1 MAYRHKNELLD
12 IEGDLIGWDE
22 ESGAD
27 PVNEELER
35 DAAAERQ
42 IELESAL
49 EQDEHPLDSEWDLE
63 GEEEETEPVSEKRL
77 KREIRAEAVR
87 RLEEAARTE
96 ADFSVVIKEWDKL
109 DQNRERRERSYE
121 HLRGDLPLDYQAV
134 SEPKL
139 IPRWMNDTAYRQIM
153 AGNFLDILFNCPYEM
168 HQLTADPF
176 ISRMIEELSEDHKEV
191 LYFLSLRLWSAT
203 QLALARE
210 QSDRNIRK
218 LRKTIHKNLQRQMF
232 GYLYSKRE
240 RGKSLTLRER
250 QFIEEYSA
258 LAEEQG
264 KDAVIRRENKNNRRK
279 RKPPLMAGTAEGE

>member
-1 MAYRHKNELLD
+1 MAYRNKNELLD
-12 IEGDLIGWDE
+12 IEGDLFGWDD
-22 ESGAD
+22 ESSISLT
-27 PVNEELER
+27 NEALER

-49 EQDEHPLDSEWDLE
+49 EHDEHPLHDEVELE
-63 GEEEETEPVSEKRL
+63 TEEEEAAPTSEKRL

-232 GYLYSKRE
+232 DYLHSKRE
-240 RGKSLTLRER
+240 RGESLTLRER

-264 KDAVIRRENKNNRRK
+264 KDAMIRRENKNNRRK

>member
-1 MAYRHKNELLD
+1 MVNRYARGFQDDRWDDESSISLTNET
-12 IEGDLIGWDE
+12 
-22 ESGAD
+22 
-27 PVNEELER
+27 LER

-49 EQDEHPLDSEWDLE
+49 EHDEHPLHDEVELE
-63 GEEEETEPVSEKRL
+63 TEEEEAAPTSEKRL

-139 IPRWMNDTAYRQIM
+139 IPRWMNDTAYRQMM

-176 ISRMIEELSEDHKEV
+176 ISRMIKDLSEDHKEV

-232 GYLYSKRE
+232 GYLYDKRE

-264 KDAVIRRENKNNRRK
+264 KDVVIRRENKTNRK
-279 RKPPLMAGTAEGE
+279 KGKPPLMTGTVEGE

>member
-1 MAYRHKNELLD
+1 MVNRYARGFQDDRWDDESSISLTNE
-12 IEGDLIGWDE
+12 
-22 ESGAD
+22 A
-27 PVNEELER
+27 LER
-35 DAAAERQ
+35 DAVAERQ

-49 EQDEHPLDSEWDLE
+49 EQDEHPLHDEEELE
-63 GEEEETEPVSEKRL
+63 TEEEEAAPTSEKRL

-87 RLEEAARTE
+87 RL
-96 ADFSVVIKEWDKL
+96 VIKEWDKL
-109 DQNRERRERSYE
+109 DQNRERRERNYE

-153 AGNFLDILFNCPYEM
+153 VGNFLDILFNCPYEM

-176 ISRMIEELSEDHKEV
+176 ISRMIAELSEDHKEV

-232 GYLYSKRE
+232 DYLHSKRE
-240 RGKSLTLRER
+240 RGRSLTLRER

-264 KDAVIRRENKNNRRK
+264 KDAVIRRENKTTRK
-279 RKPPLMAGTAEGE
+279 KKPAPNDKDGWRGVNTE

>member
-1 MAYRHKNELLD
+1 MVNRYARGFQDDRWDDESSISLTNE
-12 IEGDLIGWDE
+12 
-22 ESGAD
+22 A
-27 PVNEELER
+27 LER
-35 DAAAERQ
+35 DAVAERQ
-42 IELESAL
+42 IELET
-49 EQDEHPLDSEWDLE
+49 
-63 GEEEETEPVSEKRL
+63 EEEEAAPTSEKRL

-176 ISRMIEELSEDHKEV
+176 ISRMIKDLSEDHKEV

-203 QLALARE
+203 QLALAHE

-232 GYLYSKRE
+232 GYLYGKRE

-264 KDAVIRRENKNNRRK
+264 KDVVIRRENKTNRK
-279 RKPPLMAGTAEGE
+279 KGKPPLMTGTVEGE

>member
-1 MAYRHKNELLD
+1 MAYLS
-12 IEGDLIGWDE
+12 DLKFLNRGSSYMEWDD
-22 ESGAD
+22 ESND
-27 PVNEELER
+27 RPLNEELEQ
-35 DAAAERQ
+35 DAAAERLA
-42 IELESAL
+42 ELESAL
-49 EQDEHPLDSEWDLE
+49 EQDEHPLDYEAELE
-63 GEEEETEPVSEKRL
+63 TEEEEALPVSEKRL

-96 ADFSVVIKEWDKL
+96 ADFSVVIGEWDKL
-109 DQNRERRERSYE
+109 DRNRERRERNYE

-139 IPRWMNDTAYRQIM
+139 VPRWMNDTAYRQMM

-176 ISRMIEELSEDHKEV
+176 ISRMIADLSEDHKEV

-218 LRKTIHKNLQRQMF
+218 LRKTIYKNLQRQMF

-264 KDAVIRRENKNNRRK
+264 KDAVIRRENKTNRRK
-279 RKPPLMAGTAEGE
+279 RKPPLMTGTVEGE

>member
-1 MAYRHKNELLD
+1 MAYLS
-12 IEGDLIGWDE
+12 DLNLNRGSSYMEWDD
-22 ESGAD
+22 ESND
-27 PVNEELER
+27 RPLNEELEQ
-35 DAAAERQ
+35 DAAAERLA
-42 IELESAL
+42 ELESAL
-49 EQDEHPLDSEWDLE
+49 EQDEHPLDHEAELE
-63 GEEEETEPVSEKRL
+63 TEEEEASPVSEKRL

-96 ADFSVVIKEWDKL
+96 ADFSVVIGEWDKL
-109 DQNRERRERSYE
+109 DRNRERRERDYE
-121 HLRGDLPLDYQAV
+121 NLRGDLPLDYQTV
-134 SEPKL
+134 SEPEL
-139 IPRWMNDTAYRQIM
+139 IPRWMNHPTYRQIM
-153 AGNFLDILFNCPYEM
+153 AGNFLDILFDCPYEM
-168 HQLTADPF
+168 HKLTADPF
-176 ISRMIEELSEDHKEV
+176 ISWMIKDLSEDHKEV

-232 GYLYSKRE
+232 GYLYGKRE

-264 KDAVIRRENKNNRRK
+264 KDVVIRRENKTNRK
-279 RKPPLMAGTAEGE
+279 KGKPPLMTGTVEGE

>member
-1 MAYRHKNELLD
+1 MVNRYARGFQDDRWDDESSISLTNET
-12 IEGDLIGWDE
+12 
-22 ESGAD
+22 
-27 PVNEELER
+27 LER

-49 EQDEHPLDSEWDLE
+49 EHDEHPLHDEVELE
-63 GEEEETEPVSEKRL
+63 TEEEEAAPTSEKRL

-121 HLRGDLPLDYQAV
+121 HLRGNLPLDYQAV

-176 ISRMIEELSEDHKEV
+176 ISRMIKDLSEDHKEV

-232 GYLYSKRE
+232 GYLYGKRE

-264 KDAVIRRENKNNRRK
+264 KDVVIRRENKTNRRK
-279 RKPPLMAGTAEGE
+279 GKPPLMAGTAEGE

>member
-1 MAYRHKNELLD
+1 MVNRYARGFQDDRWDDESSISLTNE
-12 IEGDLIGWDE
+12 
-22 ESGAD
+22 A
-27 PVNEELER
+27 LER
-35 DAAAERQ
+35 AAAAERK
-42 IELESAL
+42 IELEIAL
-49 EQDEHPLDSEWDLE
+49 EHDEHPLHDEEELE
-63 GEEEETEPVSEKRL
+63 TEEEEASLTSEKRL

-87 RLEEAARTE
+87 RLAEAARTE

-109 DQNRERRERSYE
+109 DQNRERGERIYE

-139 IPRWMNDTAYRQIM
+139 IPRWMNDTAYRQMM
-153 AGNFLDILFNCPYEM
+153 AGNFLDILFNCPYQM

-218 LRKTIHKNLQRQMF
+218 LRKTIHRNLQRQMF
-232 GYLYSKRE
+232 DYLHSKRE
-240 RGKSLTLRER
+240 RGRSLTLRER

-264 KDAVIRRENKNNRRK
+264 KDVVIRRENKTNRRK
-279 RKPPLMAGTAEGE
+279 GKPPLATGTAEGE

>member
-1 MAYRHKNELLD
+1 MVNRYARRFQDDRWDDESSISLTNE
-12 IEGDLIGWDE
+12 
-22 ESGAD
+22 A
-27 PVNEELER
+27 LER
-35 DAAAERQ
+35 GAAAERQ

-49 EQDEHPLDSEWDLE
+49 EQDEHPLHDEEELE
-63 GEEEETEPVSEKRL
+63 TEEEEASPTSEKRL

-109 DQNRERRERSYE
+109 DQNRERRERNYE
-121 HLRGDLPLDYQAV
+121 HLRGDLPLDYRAV

-153 AGNFLDILFNCPYEM
+153 AGNLLDILFNCPYEM

-218 LRKTIHKNLQRQMF
+218 LRKTIHRNLQRQMF
-232 GYLYSKRE
+232 DYLHSKRE
-240 RGKSLTLRER
+240 RGRSLTLRER

-264 KDAVIRRENKNNRRK
+264 KDVVIRRENKTNHRK
-279 RKPPLMAGTAEGE
+279 RKPPLATGTAEGE

>member
-1 MAYRHKNELLD
+1 MAYRNKNELLD
-12 IEGDLIGWDE
+12 IEGDLFGWDD
-22 ESGAD
+22 ESSISLT
-27 PVNEELER
+27 NEALER

-49 EQDEHPLDSEWDLE
+49 EQDEHPLHDEVELE
-63 GEEEETEPVSEKRL
+63 TEEEEAAPTSEKRL

-232 GYLYSKRE
+232 DYLHSKRE
-240 RGKSLTLRER
+240 RGESLTLRER

-264 KDAVIRRENKNNRRK
+264 KDAVIRRENKTNRRK
-279 RKPPLMAGTAEGE
+279 RKPPLMTGTVEGE

>member
-1 MAYRHKNELLD
+1 MAYRNKNELLD
-12 IEGDLIGWDE
+12 IEGDLIGWDD
-22 ESGAD
+22 ESSISLT
-27 PVNEELER
+27 NEALER

-49 EQDEHPLDSEWDLE
+49 EQDEHPLHDEEELE
-63 GEEEETEPVSEKRL
+63 TEEEEASPTSEKRL

-109 DQNRERRERSYE
+109 DQNRERRERNYE
-121 HLRGDLPLDYQAV
+121 HLRGDLPLEYQAV

-139 IPRWMNDTAYRQIM
+139 IPRWMNDTAYRQMM
-153 AGNFLDILFNCPYEM
+153 AGNFLDVLFNCPYQM

-176 ISRMIEELSEDHKEV
+176 ISRMIAELSEDHKEV

-232 GYLYSKRE
+232 DYLHSKRE
-240 RGKSLTLRER
+240 REKSWTRR
-250 QFIEEYSA
+250 KRKVIEKYPDF
-258 LAEEQG
+258 AEEQG
-264 KDAVIRRENKNNRRK
+264 KDLWMRGKNKTNRRK
-279 RKPPLMAGTAEGE
+279 KKPPLMTGTVEGE

>member
-1 MAYRHKNELLD
+1 MAYRSKNELLD
-12 IEGDLIGWDE
+12 IEGDLFGWDD
-22 ESGAD
+22 ESGISLT
-27 PVNEELER
+27 NETLER

-49 EQDEHPLDSEWDLE
+49 EHDEHPLHDEVELE
-63 GEEEETEPVSEKRL
+63 TEEEEAAPTSEKRL

-153 AGNFLDILFNCPYEM
+153 AGNFLDILFNCPYQM
-168 HQLTADPF
+168 HHLTADPF

-232 GYLYSKRE
+232 DYLHSKRE

>member
-1 MAYRHKNELLD
+1 MAYQNKNELLD
-12 IEGDLIGWDE
+12 IEGDLIGWDD
-22 ESGAD
+22 ESSISLT
-27 PVNEELER
+27 NEALER
-35 DAAAERQ
+35 DVVAERQ

-49 EQDEHPLDSEWDLE
+49 EQDEHPIHDEAELE
-63 GEEEETEPVSEKRL
+63 TEEEEAAPTSEKRL

-134 SEPKL
+134 LEPKL

-153 AGNFLDILFNCPYEM
+153 AGNLLDILFNCPYEM

-176 ISRMIEELSEDHKEV
+176 ISHMIEELSEDHKEV

-218 LRKTIHKNLQRQMF
+218 LRKTIHKNLQRQMVD
-232 GYLYSKRE
+232 YLHSKRKQ
-240 RGKSLTLRER
+240 GKSLTLRER

-264 KDAVIRRENKNNRRK
+264 KDAMIRRENKNNRRK